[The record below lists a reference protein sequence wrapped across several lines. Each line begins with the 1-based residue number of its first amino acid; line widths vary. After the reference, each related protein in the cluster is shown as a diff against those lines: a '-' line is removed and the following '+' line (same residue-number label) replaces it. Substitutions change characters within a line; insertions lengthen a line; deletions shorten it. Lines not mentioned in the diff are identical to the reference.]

1 MIAIIPSTN
10 KIHKMNGV
18 TPKSKYLFLIF
29 LRIAAVKTAKGIEP
43 IHTKVMRINQKNAD
57 AIPASALAVVEFIC
71 S

>member
-29 LRIAAVKTAKGIEP
+29 LRIAAVKIAKGIEP
-43 IHTKVMRINQKNAD
+43 IHTKVMRIN
-57 AIPASALAVVEFIC
+57 
-71 S
+71 